1 MDNGGP
7 REATKTR
14 PEWHHRRV
22 DLVDSFVLPLP
33 IDRAWDLLLDLER
46 IAPCMP
52 GAQLTE
58 IEGDEH
64 RGKVKIKV
72 GPITAQFAGQARFT
86 EKDAAAHRAVITA
99 EGREARGQGNA
110 NAVVTAAL
118 TAIDGPHGPG
128 TSTKVEVVTD
138 LTISGKVAQFGRG
151 VIADVSSKLISQFVA
166 NVEKMVNEDNAA
178 GSTPAADSAEGADE
192 APVVDAPNDAPVEP
206 IEPSAP
212 IELPAD
218 PIANEAPAE
227 PIVNAPADPIPSP
240 PVAPAAPTVR
250 KIHSAEAEP
259 VDLFGLTGAPVAKR
273 LAPVAGAAA
282 LVALV
287 VVLWR
292 RRSR

>member
-1 MDNGGP
+1 MGLG
-7 REATKTR
+7 
-14 PEWHHRRV
+14 WHHRGV

-33 IDRAWDLLLDLER
+33 IDRAWDLLLDLEK

-166 NVEKMVNEDNAA
+166 NVEKMVNNDNATA
-178 GSTPAADSAEGADE
+178 S
-192 APVVDAPNDAPVEP
+192 DAPA
-206 IEPSAP
+206 
-212 IELPAD
+212 
-218 PIANEAPAE
+218 ANEAPAADQE
-227 PIVNAPADPIPSP
+227 PTADEAPIVNAPDDAPDAAVSDAAADAAADAAPA
-240 PVAPAAPTVR
+240 PVADEVPSAPTVR
-250 KIHSAEAEP
+250 KIHSTEAEP
-259 VDLFGLTGAPVAKR
+259 VDLFELTGGAVAKR
-273 LAPVAGAAA
+273 LAPVAGVAA
-282 LVALV
+282 LVAVIVL
-287 VVLWR
+287 LWR
-292 RRSR
+292 RRSC

>member
-1 MDNGGP
+1 M
-7 REATKTR
+7 
-14 PEWHHRRV
+14 

-33 IDRAWDLLLDLER
+33 IDRAWDLLLDLEK

-110 NAVVTAAL
+110 NAVVTASL
-118 TAIDGPHGPG
+118 SAIDGPAGPG
-128 TSTKVEVVTD
+128 SATKVEVVTD

-151 VIADVSSKLISQFVA
+151 VIVDVSSKLISQFVA

-178 GSTPAADSAEGADE
+178 ADAAATGNSAADNSAAEDAPTDSAPADNSATDNSAAAEAAVDAATDPAPGTSPEAAAPTIRKIDSAE
-192 APVVDAPNDAPVEP
+192 
-206 IEPSAP
+206 
-212 IELPAD
+212 
-218 PIANEAPAE
+218 
-227 PIVNAPADPIPSP
+227 
-240 PVAPAAPTVR
+240 AA
-250 KIHSAEAEP
+250 P
-259 VDLFGLTGAPVAKR
+259 VDLFELTGAPVAKR
-273 LAPVAGAAA
+273 LAPVAAIAA
-282 LVALV
+282 LAGLVAV
-287 VVLWR
+287 IWR

>member
-1 MDNGGP
+1 M
-7 REATKTR
+7 
-14 PEWHHRRV
+14 

-33 IDRAWDLLLDLER
+33 IDRAWDLLLDLEK

-110 NAVVTAAL
+110 NAVVTASL
-118 TAIDGPHGPG
+118 SAIDGPAGPG
-128 TSTKVEVVTD
+128 SATKVEVVTD

-151 VIADVSSKLISQFVA
+151 VIVDVSSKLISQFVA

-178 GSTPAADSAEGADE
+178 ADAAATGNSAADNSATDTAAADTAAADTAPTDSAPADNSATDNSAAAEAAVDAATDPAPGTSPEAAAPTIRKIDSAE
-192 APVVDAPNDAPVEP
+192 
-206 IEPSAP
+206 
-212 IELPAD
+212 
-218 PIANEAPAE
+218 
-227 PIVNAPADPIPSP
+227 
-240 PVAPAAPTVR
+240 AA
-250 KIHSAEAEP
+250 P
-259 VDLFGLTGAPVAKR
+259 VDLFELTGAPVAKR
-273 LAPVAGAAA
+273 LAPVAAIAA
-282 LVALV
+282 LAGLVAV
-287 VVLWR
+287 IWR

>member
-1 MDNGGP
+1 MC
-7 REATKTR
+7 R
-14 PEWHHRRV
+14 EWHHRGV

-33 IDRAWDLLLDLER
+33 IDRAWDLLLDLEK
-46 IAPCMP
+46 IAPCLP

-86 EKDAAAHRAVITA
+86 EKDPAAHRAVITA

-110 NAVVTAAL
+110 NAVVTAVL
-118 TAIDGPHGPG
+118 TAIDGRHGPG
-128 TSTKVEVVTD
+128 TSTKVEVLTD

-151 VIADVSSKLISQFVA
+151 VIADVSSKLITQFVA
-166 NVEKMVNEDNAA
+166 NVEKMVNEDNTAA
-178 GSTPAADSAEGADE
+178 NEAPAADE
-192 APVVDAPNDAPVEP
+192 APVEP

-212 IELPAD
+212 IVATT
-218 PIANEAPAE
+218 E
-227 PIVNAPADPIPSP
+227 PIVNEAPNE
-240 PVAPAAPTVR
+240 APAAPTVR
-250 KIHSAEAEP
+250 TIHSAEAEP

-273 LAPVAGAAA
+273 LAPVAGVAA
-282 LVALV
+282 LVALIV
-287 VVLWR
+287 VWWR

>member
-1 MDNGGP
+1 M
-7 REATKTR
+7 
-14 PEWHHRRV
+14 

-118 TAIDGPHGPG
+118 TAIDGPNGPG

-166 NVEKMVNEDNAA
+166 NVEKMVNEDNLA
-178 GSTPAADSAEGADE
+178 
-192 APVVDAPNDAPVEP
+192 EP
-206 IEPSAP
+206 I
-212 IELPAD
+212 AD
-218 PIANEAPAE
+218 APAE
-227 PIVNAPADPIPSP
+227 PVPSAEPLGAEPSSAEVKPIADVSAEPE
-240 PVAPAAPTVR
+240 AAPTIR
-250 KIHSAEAEP
+250 KIDSAEAQA
-259 VDLFGLTGAPVAKR
+259 VDLFELTGVPVAKR
-273 LAPVAGAAA
+273 LLPVAGAAVLAA
-282 LVALV
+282 LAA
-287 VVLWR
+287 VLWR

>member
-1 MDNGGP
+1 MGLG
-7 REATKTR
+7 
-14 PEWHHRRV
+14 WHHRGV

-33 IDRAWDLLLDLER
+33 IDRAWDLLLDLEK

-86 EKDAAAHRAVITA
+86 EKDAATHRAVITA

-110 NAVVTAAL
+110 NAVVTASL
-118 TAIDGPHGPG
+118 SAIDGPQGPG

-166 NVEKMVNEDNAA
+166 NVEKMVNEDNASA
-178 GSTPAADSAEGADE
+178 TDATDPTAATAASGSDE
-192 APVVDAPNDAPVEP
+192 APTAAPVEP
-206 IEPSAP
+206 T
-212 IELPAD
+212 LD
-218 PIANEAPAE
+218 EAPDAT
-227 PIVNAPADPIPSP
+227 PDAIAPAQVP
-240 PVAPAAPTVR
+240 PTIR
-250 KIHSAEAEP
+250 QIHSIEAEP
-259 VDLFGLTGAPVAKR
+259 VDLFELTGGVVAKR
-273 LAPVAGAAA
+273 LAPVAAVAA
-282 LVALV
+282 LVALIA
-287 VVLWR
+287 VLWR
-292 RRSR
+292 RRSH

>member
-1 MDNGGP
+1 M
-7 REATKTR
+7 
-14 PEWHHRRV
+14 

-33 IDRAWDLLLDLER
+33 IDRAWDLLLDLEK

-58 IEGDEH
+58 IEGEEH

-86 EKDAAAHRAVITA
+86 EKDAATHRAVITA

-118 TAIDGPHGPG
+118 TAIDGPDGPG

-166 NVEKMVNEDNAA
+166 NVEKMVTEDNAA
-178 GSTPAADSAEGADE
+178 QTPAPIADE
-192 APVVDAPNDAPVEP
+192 APTTDP
-206 IEPSAP
+206 AP
-212 IELPAD
+212 ITD
-218 PIANEAPAE
+218 EA
-227 PIVNAPADPIPSP
+227 PIVNAPDDAPAAATEDA
-240 PVAPAAPTVR
+240 PVAPSTPVPPTIR
-250 KIHSAEAEP
+250 KINSAEAKP
-259 VDLFGLTGAPVAKR
+259 VDLFELTGAPVAKR
-273 LAPVAGAAA
+273 LVPVAAVAA
-282 LVALV
+282 LVALIA
-287 VVLWR
+287 VLWR
-292 RRSR
+292 RHSR

>member
-1 MDNGGP
+1 M
-7 REATKTR
+7 
-14 PEWHHRRV
+14 
-22 DLVDSFVLPLP
+22 DLVDTFVLPLP

-86 EKDAAAHRAVITA
+86 EKDAGTHRAVITA

-110 NAVVTAAL
+110 NAVVTASL

-178 GSTPAADSAEGADE
+178 PAEAHTGTDADAAVLEE
-192 APVVDAPNDAPVEP
+192 TPVEQ
-206 IEPSAP
+206 IAPSAP
-212 IELPAD
+212 IELPTD
-218 PIANEAPAE
+218 PIANEAPVE
-227 PIVNAPADPIPSP
+227 PAV
-240 PVAPAAPTVR
+240 PTVR

-273 LAPVAGAAA
+273 LAPIAGIAA
-282 LVALV
+282 LIAILV
-287 VVLWR
+287 VWR
-292 RRSR
+292 RRHSG